1 MSKKIAEDKEDVKEK
16 LDYIG
21 LNLEK
26 LPKFLKEFEG
36 FSFKASKNYDETSYK
51 VYK

>member
-26 LPKFLKEFEG
+26 LPKRI
-36 FSFKASKNYDETSYK
+36 
-51 VYK
+51 